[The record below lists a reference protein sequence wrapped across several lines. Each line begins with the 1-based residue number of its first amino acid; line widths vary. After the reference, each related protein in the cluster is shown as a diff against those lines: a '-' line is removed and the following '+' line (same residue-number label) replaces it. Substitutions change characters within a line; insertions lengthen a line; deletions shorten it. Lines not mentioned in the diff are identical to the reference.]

1 MKKTIALGLAL
12 LLLCTTITAAPKKS
26 KKDDKS
32 AAPKSG
38 VAYMDSTPYAFNSY
52 IDTNNGNES
61 HYADQI
67 FDSNLHVSKGE
78 TLKVKIS
85 GKVSKKVEMFGV
97 NIHDVEN
104 PVWSDFGGLWAIKD
118 PLPVNETFL
127 KEYNIKIDNDSGNK
141 PVSISLNFRDTDNS
155 QGQLIVENLIV
166 SWEKVNSTIGNAYL
180 NKEDNKTY
188 FENLSED
195 MGIINNLSYGDLVE
209 YTISGIPSEDTKIA
223 NIYVMNNGK
232 CVGIT
237 YQPNI
242 PLKKNVPFKRTFRT
256 VIGEQIQKG
265 KTWAVELVLLCVN
278 GAKQIEIQ
286 NYEVSLKPA
295 AAFEKEFEVNK
306 FYSEQWGA
314 ITEYNISLNG
324 ISFNKGDKLIV
335 TFEGIADADAEFFPL
350 FENLITHETYNSE
363 VGDIELS
370 ENTIKKDKP
379 FKITAVFPISKAAT
393 AKDNVTLVLSI
404 RSDLDILHVKNFNAT
419 WKVTK

>member
-12 LLLCTTITAAPKKS
+12 VLLCTTITAAPKKS

-52 IDTNNGNES
+52 IDTSNGNQS

-67 FDSNLHVSKGE
+67 LDSNLHVSKGE

-155 QGQLIVENLIV
+155 QGKLIVENLIV
-166 SWEKVNSTIGNAYL
+166 SWEKTNATIANAYVK
-180 NKEDNKTY
+180 KEDNKTY
-188 FENLSED
+188 FNNLSRD
-195 MGIINNLSYGDLVE
+195 MGIMSNLSYGDLVE
-209 YTISGIPSEDTKIA
+209 YTISGTPSEDTVIT
-223 NIYVMNNGK
+223 NIYVLNNGK
-232 CVGIT
+232 CVGIS
-237 YQPNI
+237 YDINI
-242 PLKKNVPFKRTFRT
+242 PLKKNVPFKKTFRR
-256 VIGEQIQKG
+256 VVGEQVQKG
-265 KTWAVELVLLCVN
+265 KSWEIAPDFLCVN
-278 GAKQIEIQ
+278 DAKQLIIKDYEITF
-286 NYEVSLKPA
+286 KPA
-295 AAFEKEFEVNK
+295 APFEKEFDVHTHYNTD
-306 FYSEQWGA
+306 WGR

-324 ISFNKGDKLIV
+324 ISFNKGDKLVV

-350 FENLITHETYNSE
+350 FENLITLETYNSE

-370 ENTIKKDKP
+370 EDTIKKDKP
-379 FKITAVFPISKAAT
+379 FRITAVFPISKAAT

-404 RSDLDILHVKNFNAT
+404 RSELDTLHVKNFNAT